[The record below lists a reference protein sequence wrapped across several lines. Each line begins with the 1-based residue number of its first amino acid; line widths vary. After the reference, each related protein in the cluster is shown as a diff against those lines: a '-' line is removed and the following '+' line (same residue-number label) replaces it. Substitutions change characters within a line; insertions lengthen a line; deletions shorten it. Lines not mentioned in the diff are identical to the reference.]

1 MIDTLPAES
10 DSSASRTACR
20 RVARV
25 SVTAG
30 LALLF
35 GPAVLLWGCRT
46 ERDVNR
52 DTGESIVWRASMDG
66 LHPRLLRALSRV
78 AQQYRDRAGSPIV
91 VTSGRR
97 SLRRQAQLM
106 ADMSRE
112 QLEGMYCRNGYP
124 SYVRDLVAARQKAGA
139 LTEDDAYR
147 ILRTRTEG
155 YISSHLYGAAVDISS
170 VGVDVALLKRLLQE
184 QGFRT
189 LDERNLG
196 IQCIHATYRHIP
208 AEIIRE

>member
-1 MIDTLPAES
+1 
-10 DSSASRTACR
+10 
-20 RVARV
+20 
-25 SVTAG
+25 
-30 LALLF
+30 
-35 GPAVLLWGCRT
+35 
-46 ERDVNR
+46 
-52 DTGESIVWRASMDG
+52 
-66 LHPRLLRALSRV
+66 
-78 AQQYRDRAGSPIV
+78 
-91 VTSGRR
+91 
-97 SLRRQAQLM
+97 
-106 ADMSRE
+106 
-112 QLEGMYCRNGYP
+112 MYCRNGYP